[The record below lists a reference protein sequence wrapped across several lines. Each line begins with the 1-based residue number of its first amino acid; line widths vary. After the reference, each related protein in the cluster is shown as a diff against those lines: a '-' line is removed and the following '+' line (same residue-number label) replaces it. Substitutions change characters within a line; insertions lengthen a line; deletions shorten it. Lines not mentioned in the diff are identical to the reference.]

1 MSGSNDENYQWDD
14 VTCVPYDFIEG
25 EEDNEESQTH
35 KDISNFFNINTD
47 KNFMET
53 ITDNIGFQ
61 AIVAIIIFLIVY
73 LLGTFLY
80 RDIPNRI
87 IKSNLDN
94 TVMVGGLKNIKKKR
108 I

>member
-1 MSGSNDENYQWDD
+1 MAETNDETYQWDD

-25 EEDNEESQTH
+25 EEDNEESQRH
-35 KDISNFFNINTD
+35 KDISNFFNIDPD
-47 KNFMET
+47 KDFMQT
-53 ITDNIGFQ
+53 ITGNIGFQ
-61 AIVAIIIFLIVY
+61 AIIAIIIFLIVY

-94 TVMVGGLKNIKKKR
+94 TVRVGGMKNKKK
-108 I
+108 